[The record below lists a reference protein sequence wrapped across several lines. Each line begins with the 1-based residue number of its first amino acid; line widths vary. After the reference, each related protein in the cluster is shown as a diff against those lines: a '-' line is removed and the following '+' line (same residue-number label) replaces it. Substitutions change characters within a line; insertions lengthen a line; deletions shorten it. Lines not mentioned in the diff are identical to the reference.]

1 MSRAPKRNRVI
12 TITDRGGDEDSDSD
26 QDDDRDAQA
35 EFDAAKK
42 EMANFDELRRS
53 KVGDTNECW
62 MCKYK
67 FRPDNVHSRDP
78 CLKRMVQEYN
88 CNVGTIPPEELAVIL
103 MAIFDTEYRKREL
116 EQGNMNAMVM
126 TLDMM
131 VRHLR
136 FHMFSYKQTLDD
148 TIQDMILMENELK
161 NSVFVEVSGKDGRA
175 RKLPIEKNMNVYIN
189 LVKQK
194 TATVVA
200 AAKALK
206 KS

>member
-12 TITDRGGDEDSDSD
+12 TITDRDGDGDSDSELND
-26 QDDDRDAQA
+26 DNDVQDD
-35 EFDAAKK
+35 FDAAKR
-42 EMANFDELRRS
+42 EMANFEELRKS
-53 KVGDTNECW
+53 CVGDTNLCW

-78 CLKRMVQEYN
+78 CLRRMIQEYN
-88 CNVGTIPPEELAVIL
+88 ANVGTIPPEELAVVL
-103 MAIFDTEYRKREL
+103 MGIFDVDYRKKEL
-116 EQGNMNAMVM
+116 EMGNTEAMIM

-136 FHMFSYKQTLDD
+136 FHMFTYKQTLDD
-148 TIQDMILMENELK
+148 TIQDMILIENELK
-161 NSVFVEVSGKDGRA
+161 NSVFAVVGGKDGRSS
-175 RKLPIEKNMNVYIN
+175 KIPIDKTMNVYIK
-189 LVKQK
+189 LVQQK

-206 KS
+206 KG